1 MARCNINNF
10 FVSHFLE
17 HCFIGHEKY
26 LSLLPTSIPDLDGVT
41 NPSCS
46 SIIPVLP
53 EEAASASPVSLLH
66 NLATIFGPNML
77 FADKGGAKATMATGT
92 VDVMAQAGILYFF
105 LTRRAR
111 GEPIQ
116 IVERQV

>member
-1 MARCNINNF
+1 MVKVAQC
-10 FVSHFLE
+10 E
-17 HCFIGHEKY
+17 HKNKM
-26 LSLLPTSIPDLDGVT
+26 S
-41 NPSCS
+41 
-46 SIIPVLP
+46 
-53 EEAASASPVSLLH
+53 LH

-77 FADKGGAKATMATGT
+77 FGEKTEGGKGAPKAPVTTMATGT